1 MIYRGHILIW
11 GLTVSLLACTSEP
24 TYELTIEAG
33 AYDRTRTLV
42 SFSWPELDSSASYML
57 LDEAGKRHPVQR
69 TPDRQGWFVL
79 DQLSAGKQVTFTLQ
93 QTAPNGAEERIT
105 PEPGEHGIVFGEG
118 AHPIVRYQAEAGP
131 LPDAAIDSV
140 YLRGGY
146 IHPVYTPAGIAVT
159 DDYPPNHLH
168 HHGIWAAWT
177 KTQYQGRTPD
187 FWNMGARTGA
197 VRFESLDTLF
207 AGPVMGGLIASH
219 DYVDLM
225 ASESLT
231 ILREQWVMQVYRP
244 VGGARPY
251 HMFDLVV
258 TQQVVGKDSLKLPE
272 YRYGGVGFRGHRQ
285 WDGGENTFFLTS
297 EGRDRSNGHAT
308 RARWC
313 HIGGYVEGQLAGIAI
328 LGHPDNIEAPQPM
341 RIHPTEPFFNWAPS
355 QAGDWAI
362 APDEPL
368 TLRYRYVVYDGE
380 PDADELDRLW
390 NDYAFPPKVTVTAR

>member
-1 MIYRGHILIW
+1 MNHVRHVISWSLV
-11 GLTVSLLACTSEP
+11 LSLLACMPEP
-24 TYELTIEAG
+24 AYELTVEAG
-33 AYDRTRTLV
+33 PYERAHTFVFFAWPDVDPSAAYVLV
-42 SFSWPELDSSASYML
+42 
-57 LDEAGKRHPVQR
+57 DEWGQARPVQAM
-69 TPDRQGWFVL
+69 PDGQGGFVL
-79 DQLSAGKQVTFTLQ
+79 DHLAAGEQITLTLQ
-93 QTAPNGAEERIT
+93 RAKPEMRVASLTVEPVFHGVVFQQEEK
-105 PEPGEHGIVFGEG
+105 
-118 AHPIVRYQAEAGP
+118 PIMRYQAEDGP

-146 IHPVYTPAGIAVT
+146 VHPVYTPRGIVVT

-177 KTQYQGRTPD
+177 KTQYQSRTPD
-187 FWNMGARTGA
+187 FWNMGVRTGT
-197 VRFESLDTLF
+197 VLFESLDTLF

-219 DYVDLM
+219 RYVDLT
-225 ASESLT
+225 ASEPLT
-231 ILREQWVMQVYRP
+231 VLREQWAMQVYRP
-244 VGGARPY
+244 VDGARPY
-251 HMFDLVV
+251 HVFDLVV
-258 TQQVVGKDSLKLPE
+258 TQQVVGNDSLKLPE

-285 WDGGENTFFLTS
+285 WDGSENTFFLTS
-297 EGRDRSNGHAT
+297 EGRNRSDGHAT

-313 HIGGYVEGQLAGIAI
+313 HIGGYVEGHLAGIAI

-390 NDYAFPPKVTVTAR
+390 NDYAFPPKVTVAVQ